1 MDDLKA
7 LQATSERAIIVD
19 DLPDLERLPLGRH
32 SLLLRVG
39 RTADG
44 SELTLPVNILAGRM
58 PHPRLLMV
66 AGVHGDEYE
75 GILAQLELWRE
86 IKATELAGTI
96 VIVPVA
102 NPPAFGAAR
111 RRNPADEVDMNRV
124 FPGDPHGTVT
134 ERLAHRLFQSVL
146 PGSDLLLSMHSW
158 TADGAVVP
166 YVEYPKNSPV
176 TRASHDAAVAFG
188 LDYVEALDWL
198 PGLLVAAANRAGV
211 PAIEPEIGG
220 GAIALPE
227 RRALYRRG
235 TLNLL
240 RHMRMLPGEPQHYTP
255 REVVREAI
263 VAPIGGLLLRHIEPG
278 DHVTPGQPLATIC
291 DLNGHS
297 LAEITAPDSGLI
309 AAARL
314 RAAVQPGDMVA
325 LLFRERCPED

>member
-1 MDDLKA
+1 MDDLA
-7 LQATSERAIIVD
+7 SLRSLPDRAAIVD
-19 DLPDLERLPLGRH
+19 DLPDLDRLPPGRH

-44 SELTLPVNILAGRM
+44 AELALPVNILAGRAA
-58 PHPRLLMV
+58 HPRLLMV

-86 IKATELAGTI
+86 LEPAALAGTI
-96 VIVPVA
+96 VMVPVA
-102 NPPAFGAAR
+102 NPPAFAAAR

-124 FPGDPHGTVT
+124 FPGDAHGTVT

-158 TADGAVVP
+158 TVDGAVVP
-166 YVEYPKNSPV
+166 YVEYPRRSPV
-176 TRASHDAAVAFG
+176 TDASRDAAVAFG

-220 GAIALPE
+220 GAITLPE

-240 RHMRMLPGEPQHYTP
+240 RHLRILTGEPEHHEP
-255 REVVREAI
+255 HEVVRAAI
-263 VAPIGGLLLRHIEPG
+263 VAPTGGLLLRHVEPG

-291 DLNGHS
+291 DLNGHP
-297 LAEITAPDSGLI
+297 LAEIAAPDAGLI

-314 RAAVQPGDMVA
+314 RAAVQPGDMIA
-325 LLFRERCPED
+325 LLFRERGHED